1 MLIDPNEIQ
10 TTDRGSDKF
19 AALSINPYGGSVIIG
34 GSDGDSV
41 HHESANF
48 VFENTQN
55 NGHVRF
61 SNQVAANYIQSGYSG
76 AVNSAKDLRFGPVLT
91 AGKTWMAIT
100 KDGNIGIGTTKPAN
114 KLAITNP
121 GDIGMLS
128 NPTQGGI
135 VIQDQEAYN
144 RGAKLYIDANEI
156 QTVHDGQIFPLIIN
170 PYGGNV
176 RLGGHDGNFGSGAT
190 ASFDFIVPTVQK
202 GYMRFTPDTNANYIQ
217 SGYSGT
223 TNSAKDLRFGP
234 VNTSNSHMVLTA
246 SGSLGVG
253 TMNPKTKLDVAGK
266 VRIADGSQGSGK
278 LLVSDN
284 DGIARWAAASTL
296 GIGSGS
302 NPNDC
307 SATNKVVNGHS
318 YPVAALTNGN
328 NYMSVF
334 VESIANG
341 RRQWSQEFLCTK
353 GNLGALGGE
362 RSQLFCNNGYISN
375 GTACIQPSADAATN
389 CSATNMTINGK
400 TYAVPSIK
408 HNFSAVVY
416 THKAIANGTENY
428 KQTFVCNN
436 GTVQVSGSE
445 EKISQ
450 TCNAGH
456 SWNGSQCVA
465 GGDPKINDIFKDTS
479 CNTANIQV
487 VTLTPGVDKIPEN
500 LNADTMYKL
509 SSGTYEITKKINMNT
524 CSAIV
529 GEGNT
534 KTTIQYAGLSFGTE
548 DLISIEKSNAV
559 VSDVKITGTKAGAG
573 TVANL
578 IKASG
583 NISKVIIQKSNLE
596 NATQSGIDFDYVS
609 NSKID
614 KVEIKEIKNTSSA
627 VNGIHL
633 RNDSNNNTLTNIAI
647 SNISSSSSASSS
659 GIDLRGSSNI
669 LTNITISNISSSS
682 SYSSSFGID
691 LNGSSN
697 TLTNITISNI
707 SSSYYSS
714 SYGIHLGGSSNT
726 LTNIT
731 ISNIFSSA
739 SPSFGIRFGSDNN
752 TLSNASISYSK
763 QYGIS
768 VENGK
773 TNNTLRNVLV
783 YKNSQAG
790 IQMDGSNTTFSN
802 VYSYA
807 NGGAGIA
814 GNGGSN
820 FYYDKLVIFGNAG
833 SNTVGPLKRG
843 FASHWL
849 GGFNDGVLTI
859 TGTFGAAWAIA
870 PTNVTGFNINT
881 VGAQTG
887 LTWPATVNWTFGANI
902 PKQMAPVIASD
913 CTLSATSTTKCRPT
927 FGGTT
932 TYNAA
937 KKIGER

>member
-1 MLIDPNEIQ
+1 
-10 TTDRGSDKF
+10 
-19 AALSINPYGGSVIIG
+19 
-34 GSDGDSV
+34 
-41 HHESANF
+41 
-48 VFENTQN
+48 
-55 NGHVRF
+55 
-61 SNQVAANYIQSGYSG
+61 
-76 AVNSAKDLRFGPVLT
+76 
-91 AGKTWMAIT
+91 
-100 KDGNIGIGTTKPAN
+100 
-114 KLAITNP
+114 
-121 GDIGMLS
+121 
-128 NPTQGGI
+128 
-135 VIQDQEAYN
+135 
-144 RGAKLYIDANEI
+144 
-156 QTVHDGQIFPLIIN
+156 
-170 PYGGNV
+170 
-176 RLGGHDGNFGSGAT
+176 
-190 ASFDFIVPTVQK
+190 
-202 GYMRFTPDTNANYIQ
+202 
-217 SGYSGT
+217 
-223 TNSAKDLRFGP
+223 
-234 VNTSNSHMVLTA
+234 MVLTA

-307 SATNKVVNGHS
+307 SATSKVVNGHS

-334 VESIANG
+334 VESITNG

-362 RSQLFCNNGYISN
+362 RSQLFCNNGYTSN

-408 HNFSAVVY
+408 HNFSAVVH
-416 THKAIANGTENY
+416 THQSIANGTENY

-436 GTVQVSGSE
+436 GTVQASGPE

-450 TCNAGH
+450 TCNAGY

-465 GGDPKINDIFKDTS
+465 GGDPQISDIFKDTS
-479 CNTANIQV
+479 CNTANIRV
-487 VTLTPGVDKIPEN
+487 VTIAPGVDKIPEN

-529 GEGNT
+529 GESNT

-583 NISKVIIQKSNLE
+583 YISKVIIQKSNLE
-596 NATQSGIDFDYVS
+596 NATRSGIDFNNVS

-614 KVEIKEIKNTSSA
+614 KVEIKEIKSTSNA
-627 VNGIHL
+627 VHGIQL
-633 RNDSNNNTLTNIAI
+633 SNRNN
-647 SNISSSSSASSS
+647 
-659 GIDLRGSSNI
+659 
-669 LTNITISNISSSS
+669 
-682 SYSSSFGID
+682 
-691 LNGSSN
+691 N

-707 SSSYYSS
+707 SSSAYSYGIILNSSSSNTLTHITISNISSSSYSS
-714 SYGIHLGGSSNT
+714 SYGISLNNSSSNT
-726 LTNIT
+726 FTNIT
-731 ISNIFSSA
+731 ISNIS
-739 SPSFGIRFGSDNN
+739 SPSSSSYGISLGSSSSNTFTNITISNISSSPSSGIRFGSDNN

-763 QYGIS
+763 HHGIV

-783 YKNSQAG
+783 YKN
-790 IQMDGSNTTFSN
+790 
-802 VYSYA
+802 
-807 NGGAGIA
+807 
-814 GNGGSN
+814 
-820 FYYDKLVIFGNAG
+820 
-833 SNTVGPLKRG
+833 
-843 FASHWL
+843 
-849 GGFNDGVLTI
+849 
-859 TGTFGAAWAIA
+859 
-870 PTNVTGFNINT
+870 
-881 VGAQTG
+881 
-887 LTWPATVNWTFGANI
+887 
-902 PKQMAPVIASD
+902 
-913 CTLSATSTTKCRPT
+913 
-927 FGGTT
+927 
-932 TYNAA
+932 
-937 KKIGER
+937 

>member
-1 MLIDPNEIQ
+1 
-10 TTDRGSDKF
+10 
-19 AALSINPYGGSVIIG
+19 
-34 GSDGDSV
+34 
-41 HHESANF
+41 
-48 VFENTQN
+48 
-55 NGHVRF
+55 
-61 SNQVAANYIQSGYSG
+61 
-76 AVNSAKDLRFGPVLT
+76 
-91 AGKTWMAIT
+91 
-100 KDGNIGIGTTKPAN
+100 
-114 KLAITNP
+114 
-121 GDIGMLS
+121 
-128 NPTQGGI
+128 
-135 VIQDQEAYN
+135 
-144 RGAKLYIDANEI
+144 
-156 QTVHDGQIFPLIIN
+156 
-170 PYGGNV
+170 
-176 RLGGHDGNFGSGAT
+176 
-190 ASFDFIVPTVQK
+190 
-202 GYMRFTPDTNANYIQ
+202 
-217 SGYSGT
+217 
-223 TNSAKDLRFGP
+223 
-234 VNTSNSHMVLTA
+234 MVLTA

-296 GIGSGS
+296 GISGS

-362 RSQLFCNNGYISN
+362 RSQLFCNNGYTSN

-408 HNFSAVVY
+408 HNFSAVVH
-416 THKAIANGTENY
+416 THQSIANGTENY

-436 GTVQVSGSE
+436 GTVQASGSE

-450 TCNAGH
+450 TCNAGY

-465 GGDPKINDIFKDTS
+465 GGDPQISDIFKDTS
-479 CNTANIQV
+479 CNTANIRV
-487 VTLTPGVDKIPEN
+487 VTIAPGVDKIPEN

-583 NISKVIIQKSNLE
+583 NISKVIIRKSNLE
-596 NATQSGIDFDYVS
+596 NATQSGISFDNVS

-614 KVEIKEIKNTSSA
+614 KVEIKEIQSTSNA
-627 VNGIHL
+627 VNGIL
-633 RNDSNNNTLTNIAI
+633 LSNSNN
-647 SNISSSSSASSS
+647 
-659 GIDLRGSSNI
+659 
-669 LTNITISNISSSS
+669 
-682 SYSSSFGID
+682 
-691 LNGSSN
+691 N

-707 SSSYYSS
+707 SASSNFSSSSGIYLSTSSSNTFTHITISNISSSSNSSSGIYLSTSSSNTLTHITISNISSASSNSSAGIFLSNGSSSNTLTHITISNISAAASSGIFLSNGSSSNTLTHITISNISSVSSYYSS
-714 SYGIHLGGSSNT
+714 SSGIDLDIRSSSNT
-726 LTNIT
+726 FTHIT
-731 ISNIFSSA
+731 ISNISS
-739 SPSFGIRFGSDNN
+739 SSNSSSGIRFKSGNN

-763 QYGIS
+763 HYGIS
-768 VENGK
+768 VENG
-773 TNNTLRNVLV
+773 TANNTLRNVLV
-783 YKNSQAG
+783 YKN
-790 IQMDGSNTTFSN
+790 
-802 VYSYA
+802 
-807 NGGAGIA
+807 
-814 GNGGSN
+814 
-820 FYYDKLVIFGNAG
+820 
-833 SNTVGPLKRG
+833 
-843 FASHWL
+843 
-849 GGFNDGVLTI
+849 
-859 TGTFGAAWAIA
+859 
-870 PTNVTGFNINT
+870 
-881 VGAQTG
+881 
-887 LTWPATVNWTFGANI
+887 
-902 PKQMAPVIASD
+902 
-913 CTLSATSTTKCRPT
+913 
-927 FGGTT
+927 
-932 TYNAA
+932 
-937 KKIGER
+937 

>member
-1 MLIDPNEIQ
+1 
-10 TTDRGSDKF
+10 
-19 AALSINPYGGSVIIG
+19 
-34 GSDGDSV
+34 
-41 HHESANF
+41 
-48 VFENTQN
+48 
-55 NGHVRF
+55 
-61 SNQVAANYIQSGYSG
+61 
-76 AVNSAKDLRFGPVLT
+76 
-91 AGKTWMAIT
+91 
-100 KDGNIGIGTTKPAN
+100 
-114 KLAITNP
+114 
-121 GDIGMLS
+121 
-128 NPTQGGI
+128 
-135 VIQDQEAYN
+135 
-144 RGAKLYIDANEI
+144 
-156 QTVHDGQIFPLIIN
+156 
-170 PYGGNV
+170 
-176 RLGGHDGNFGSGAT
+176 
-190 ASFDFIVPTVQK
+190 
-202 GYMRFTPDTNANYIQ
+202 
-217 SGYSGT
+217 
-223 TNSAKDLRFGP
+223 
-234 VNTSNSHMVLTA
+234 MVLTA

-296 GIGSGS
+296 GISGS

-362 RSQLFCNNGYISN
+362 RSQLFCNNGYTSN

-408 HNFSAVVY
+408 HNFSAVVH
-416 THKAIANGTENY
+416 THQSIANGTENY

-436 GTVQVSGSE
+436 GTVQASGSE

-450 TCNAGH
+450 TCNAGY

-465 GGDPKINDIFKDTS
+465 GGDPQISDIFKDTS
-479 CNTANIQV
+479 CNTANIRV
-487 VTLTPGVDKIPEN
+487 VTIAPGVDKIPEN

-578 IKASG
+578 IKVSG

-596 NATQSGIDFDYVS
+596 NATRSGIDFNNVS

-614 KVEIKEIKNTSSA
+614 KVEIKEIKSTSNA
-627 VNGIHL
+627 VHGIQL
-633 RNDSNNNTLTNIAI
+633 SNSNN
-647 SNISSSSSASSS
+647 
-659 GIDLRGSSNI
+659 
-669 LTNITISNISSSS
+669 
-682 SYSSSFGID
+682 
-691 LNGSSN
+691 N

-707 SSSYYSS
+707 SSSSDFSSSYGISLSGSSNTLTHITISNISSSSSSSFGIYLAGSSSNTLTHITISNISSSAYSYGIILNSSSSNTLTHITISNISSSSYSS
-714 SYGIHLGGSSNT
+714 SYGISLNNSSSNT
-726 LTNIT
+726 LTHITISNISSPSSSSYGISLGSSSSNTFTNIT
-731 ISNIFSSA
+731 ISNISSS
-739 SPSFGIRFGSDNN
+739 SPSSGIRFNSDNN

-763 QYGIS
+763 HYGIS
-768 VENGK
+768 VQNGT
-773 TNNTLRNVLV
+773 TNNALRNVLV
-783 YKNSQAG
+783 YKN
-790 IQMDGSNTTFSN
+790 
-802 VYSYA
+802 
-807 NGGAGIA
+807 
-814 GNGGSN
+814 
-820 FYYDKLVIFGNAG
+820 
-833 SNTVGPLKRG
+833 
-843 FASHWL
+843 
-849 GGFNDGVLTI
+849 
-859 TGTFGAAWAIA
+859 
-870 PTNVTGFNINT
+870 
-881 VGAQTG
+881 
-887 LTWPATVNWTFGANI
+887 
-902 PKQMAPVIASD
+902 
-913 CTLSATSTTKCRPT
+913 
-927 FGGTT
+927 
-932 TYNAA
+932 
-937 KKIGER
+937 

>member
-1 MLIDPNEIQ
+1 
-10 TTDRGSDKF
+10 
-19 AALSINPYGGSVIIG
+19 
-34 GSDGDSV
+34 
-41 HHESANF
+41 
-48 VFENTQN
+48 
-55 NGHVRF
+55 
-61 SNQVAANYIQSGYSG
+61 
-76 AVNSAKDLRFGPVLT
+76 
-91 AGKTWMAIT
+91 
-100 KDGNIGIGTTKPAN
+100 
-114 KLAITNP
+114 
-121 GDIGMLS
+121 
-128 NPTQGGI
+128 
-135 VIQDQEAYN
+135 
-144 RGAKLYIDANEI
+144 
-156 QTVHDGQIFPLIIN
+156 
-170 PYGGNV
+170 
-176 RLGGHDGNFGSGAT
+176 
-190 ASFDFIVPTVQK
+190 
-202 GYMRFTPDTNANYIQ
+202 
-217 SGYSGT
+217 
-223 TNSAKDLRFGP
+223 
-234 VNTSNSHMVLTA
+234 MVLTA

-362 RSQLFCNNGYISN
+362 RSQLFCNNGYTSN
-375 GTACIQPSADAATN
+375 GTACIRPSADAATN

-408 HNFSAVVY
+408 HNFSAVVH
-416 THKAIANGTENY
+416 THQSIANGTENY

-436 GTVQVSGSE
+436 GTVQASGSE

-450 TCNAGH
+450 TCNAGY

-465 GGDPKINDIFKDTS
+465 GGDPQINDIFKDTS
-479 CNTANIQV
+479 CNTANIRV
-487 VTLTPGVDKIPEN
+487 VTLAPGVDKIPEN

-548 DLISIEKSNAV
+548 DLISIAKSNAV

-596 NATQSGIDFDYVS
+596 NATQSGISFDNVS

-614 KVEIKEIKNTSSA
+614 KVQIKEIKNTSSG
-627 VNGIHL
+627 VYGIRL
-633 RNDSNNNTLTNIAI
+633 SNSNN
-647 SNISSSSSASSS
+647 
-659 GIDLRGSSNI
+659 
-669 LTNITISNISSSS
+669 
-682 SYSSSFGID
+682 
-691 LNGSSN
+691 N
-697 TLTNITISNI
+697 TLTNITISNLSSPSSPPSGIYLNI
-707 SSSYYSS
+707 SSSNTFTNITISNFSS
-714 SYGIHLGGSSNT
+714 SASSIGIYLNYGSSNT
-726 LTNIT
+726 FTDITISNLSSSASTTSSSGIYLSGSNSNTFTNITISNLSATYTPSGIYVEGSSNTFTNIT
-731 ISNIFSSA
+731 ISNISA
-739 SPSFGIRFGSDNN
+739 SYYSSSGINLRGSSNTFTNITISNISAPSSSFGIRFDSDNN

-763 QYGIS
+763 HYGIS
-768 VENGK
+768 VQNGK

-783 YKNSQAG
+783 YKN
-790 IQMDGSNTTFSN
+790 
-802 VYSYA
+802 
-807 NGGAGIA
+807 
-814 GNGGSN
+814 
-820 FYYDKLVIFGNAG
+820 
-833 SNTVGPLKRG
+833 
-843 FASHWL
+843 
-849 GGFNDGVLTI
+849 
-859 TGTFGAAWAIA
+859 
-870 PTNVTGFNINT
+870 
-881 VGAQTG
+881 
-887 LTWPATVNWTFGANI
+887 
-902 PKQMAPVIASD
+902 
-913 CTLSATSTTKCRPT
+913 
-927 FGGTT
+927 
-932 TYNAA
+932 
-937 KKIGER
+937 

>member
-1 MLIDPNEIQ
+1 
-10 TTDRGSDKF
+10 
-19 AALSINPYGGSVIIG
+19 
-34 GSDGDSV
+34 
-41 HHESANF
+41 
-48 VFENTQN
+48 
-55 NGHVRF
+55 
-61 SNQVAANYIQSGYSG
+61 
-76 AVNSAKDLRFGPVLT
+76 
-91 AGKTWMAIT
+91 
-100 KDGNIGIGTTKPAN
+100 
-114 KLAITNP
+114 
-121 GDIGMLS
+121 
-128 NPTQGGI
+128 
-135 VIQDQEAYN
+135 
-144 RGAKLYIDANEI
+144 
-156 QTVHDGQIFPLIIN
+156 
-170 PYGGNV
+170 
-176 RLGGHDGNFGSGAT
+176 
-190 ASFDFIVPTVQK
+190 
-202 GYMRFTPDTNANYIQ
+202 
-217 SGYSGT
+217 
-223 TNSAKDLRFGP
+223 
-234 VNTSNSHMVLTA
+234 MVLTA

-253 TMNPKTKLDVAGK
+253 TMNPKTKFDVAGK

-362 RSQLFCNNGYISN
+362 RSQLFCNNGYTSN

-408 HNFSAVVY
+408 HNFSAVVH
-416 THKAIANGTENY
+416 THQSIANGTENY

-436 GTVQVSGSE
+436 GTVQASGSE

-450 TCNAGH
+450 TCNAGY

-465 GGDPKINDIFKDTS
+465 GGDPQISDIFKDTS
-479 CNTANIQV
+479 CNTANIRV
-487 VTLTPGVDKIPEN
+487 VTIAPGVDKIPEN

-583 NISKVIIQKSNLE
+583 NISKVIIRKSNLE
-596 NATQSGIDFDYVS
+596 NATQSGISFDNVS

-614 KVEIKEIKNTSSA
+614 KVEIKEIKSTSNA
-627 VNGIHL
+627 VHGIQL
-633 RNDSNNNTLTNIAI
+633 SNSNNNT
-647 SNISSSSSASSS
+647 
-659 GIDLRGSSNI
+659 

-682 SYSSSFGID
+682 SDFSSSYGIS
-691 LNGSSN
+691 LSGSSN
-697 TLTNITISNI
+697 TLTHIAISNISSSSYSSSYGISLNNSSSNTLTHITISNISSPSSSSYGISLGSSSSNTFTNITISNI
-707 SSSYYSS
+707 SSS
-714 SYGIHLGGSSNT
+714 
-726 LTNIT
+726 
-731 ISNIFSSA
+731 
-739 SPSFGIRFGSDNN
+739 SPSSGIRFGSDNN

-763 QYGIS
+763 HHGIV

-783 YKNSQAG
+783 YKN
-790 IQMDGSNTTFSN
+790 
-802 VYSYA
+802 
-807 NGGAGIA
+807 
-814 GNGGSN
+814 
-820 FYYDKLVIFGNAG
+820 
-833 SNTVGPLKRG
+833 
-843 FASHWL
+843 
-849 GGFNDGVLTI
+849 
-859 TGTFGAAWAIA
+859 
-870 PTNVTGFNINT
+870 
-881 VGAQTG
+881 
-887 LTWPATVNWTFGANI
+887 
-902 PKQMAPVIASD
+902 
-913 CTLSATSTTKCRPT
+913 
-927 FGGTT
+927 
-932 TYNAA
+932 
-937 KKIGER
+937 

>member
-1 MLIDPNEIQ
+1 
-10 TTDRGSDKF
+10 
-19 AALSINPYGGSVIIG
+19 
-34 GSDGDSV
+34 
-41 HHESANF
+41 
-48 VFENTQN
+48 
-55 NGHVRF
+55 
-61 SNQVAANYIQSGYSG
+61 
-76 AVNSAKDLRFGPVLT
+76 
-91 AGKTWMAIT
+91 
-100 KDGNIGIGTTKPAN
+100 
-114 KLAITNP
+114 
-121 GDIGMLS
+121 
-128 NPTQGGI
+128 
-135 VIQDQEAYN
+135 
-144 RGAKLYIDANEI
+144 
-156 QTVHDGQIFPLIIN
+156 
-170 PYGGNV
+170 
-176 RLGGHDGNFGSGAT
+176 
-190 ASFDFIVPTVQK
+190 
-202 GYMRFTPDTNANYIQ
+202 
-217 SGYSGT
+217 
-223 TNSAKDLRFGP
+223 
-234 VNTSNSHMVLTA
+234 MVLTA

-362 RSQLFCNNGYISN
+362 RSQLFCNNGYTSN

-408 HNFSAVVY
+408 HNFSAVV
-416 THKAIANGTENY
+416 HAHQSIANGTENY

-436 GTVQVSGSE
+436 GTVQASGSE

-450 TCNAGH
+450 TCNAGY

-465 GGDPKINDIFKDTS
+465 GGDPQISDIFKDTS
-479 CNTANIQV
+479 CNTANIRV
-487 VTLTPGVDKIPEN
+487 VTIAPGVDKIPEN

-578 IKASG
+578 IKVSG

-596 NATQSGIDFDYVS
+596 NATRSGIDFNNVS
-609 NSKID
+609 NNKID
-614 KVEIKEIKNTSSA
+614 KVEIKEIKSTSNA
-627 VNGIHL
+627 VHGIQL
-633 RNDSNNNTLTNIAI
+633 SNSNNNT
-647 SNISSSSSASSS
+647 
-659 GIDLRGSSNI
+659 

-682 SYSSSFGID
+682 SDFSSSYGISLSGSSNTLTHITISNISSSSSSFGIY
-691 LNGSSN
+691 LAGSSSN
-697 TLTNITISNI
+697 TLTHITISNISSSAYSYGIILNSSSSNTLTHITISNISSSSYSSSYAISLGSSSSNTFTNITISNI
-707 SSSYYSS
+707 SSS
-714 SYGIHLGGSSNT
+714 
-726 LTNIT
+726 
-731 ISNIFSSA
+731 
-739 SPSFGIRFGSDNN
+739 SPSSGIRFGSDNN

-763 QYGIS
+763 HHGIV

-783 YKNSQAG
+783 YKN
-790 IQMDGSNTTFSN
+790 
-802 VYSYA
+802 
-807 NGGAGIA
+807 
-814 GNGGSN
+814 
-820 FYYDKLVIFGNAG
+820 
-833 SNTVGPLKRG
+833 
-843 FASHWL
+843 
-849 GGFNDGVLTI
+849 
-859 TGTFGAAWAIA
+859 
-870 PTNVTGFNINT
+870 
-881 VGAQTG
+881 
-887 LTWPATVNWTFGANI
+887 
-902 PKQMAPVIASD
+902 
-913 CTLSATSTTKCRPT
+913 
-927 FGGTT
+927 
-932 TYNAA
+932 
-937 KKIGER
+937 

>member
-1 MLIDPNEIQ
+1 
-10 TTDRGSDKF
+10 
-19 AALSINPYGGSVIIG
+19 
-34 GSDGDSV
+34 
-41 HHESANF
+41 
-48 VFENTQN
+48 
-55 NGHVRF
+55 
-61 SNQVAANYIQSGYSG
+61 
-76 AVNSAKDLRFGPVLT
+76 
-91 AGKTWMAIT
+91 
-100 KDGNIGIGTTKPAN
+100 
-114 KLAITNP
+114 
-121 GDIGMLS
+121 
-128 NPTQGGI
+128 
-135 VIQDQEAYN
+135 
-144 RGAKLYIDANEI
+144 
-156 QTVHDGQIFPLIIN
+156 
-170 PYGGNV
+170 
-176 RLGGHDGNFGSGAT
+176 
-190 ASFDFIVPTVQK
+190 
-202 GYMRFTPDTNANYIQ
+202 
-217 SGYSGT
+217 
-223 TNSAKDLRFGP
+223 
-234 VNTSNSHMVLTA
+234 MVLTA

-362 RSQLFCNNGYISN
+362 RSQLFCNNGYTSN
-375 GTACIQPSADAATN
+375 GTACIRPSADAATN

-408 HNFSAVVY
+408 HNFSAVVH
-416 THKAIANGTENY
+416 THQSIANGTENY

-436 GTVQVSGSE
+436 GTVQASGSE

-450 TCNAGH
+450 TCNAGY

-465 GGDPKINDIFKDTS
+465 GGDPQINDIFKDTS
-479 CNTANIQV
+479 CNTANIRV
-487 VTLTPGVDKIPEN
+487 VTLAPGVDKIPEN

-548 DLISIEKSNAV
+548 DLISIAKSNAV

-596 NATQSGIDFDYVS
+596 NATQSGISFDNVS

-614 KVEIKEIKNTSSA
+614 KVQIKEIKNTSSG
-627 VNGIHL
+627 VYGIRL
-633 RNDSNNNTLTNIAI
+633 SNSNNNTLTNITI
-647 SNISSSSSASSS
+647 SNLSSPSSPPS
-659 GIDLRGSSNI
+659 GIYLNDSNSNTF
-669 LTNITISNISSSS
+669 TNITISNISSSS
-682 SYSSSFGID
+682 SSFFSSGIYLNISSSNTFTNITISNFSSSASSIGIY
-691 LNGSSN
+691 LNYGSSN
-697 TLTNITISNI
+697 TFTDITISNLSSSASTTSSSGIYLSGSNSNTFTNITISNLSATYTPSGIYVEGSSNTFTNITISNI
-707 SSSYYSS
+707 SASYYSS
-714 SYGIHLGGSSNT
+714 SGINLRGSSNT
-726 LTNIT
+726 FTNIT
-731 ISNIFSSA
+731 ISNISAPSS
-739 SPSFGIRFGSDNN
+739 SFGIRFDSDNN

-763 QYGIS
+763 HYGIS
-768 VENGK
+768 VQNGK

-783 YKNSQAG
+783 YKN
-790 IQMDGSNTTFSN
+790 
-802 VYSYA
+802 
-807 NGGAGIA
+807 
-814 GNGGSN
+814 
-820 FYYDKLVIFGNAG
+820 
-833 SNTVGPLKRG
+833 
-843 FASHWL
+843 
-849 GGFNDGVLTI
+849 
-859 TGTFGAAWAIA
+859 
-870 PTNVTGFNINT
+870 
-881 VGAQTG
+881 
-887 LTWPATVNWTFGANI
+887 
-902 PKQMAPVIASD
+902 
-913 CTLSATSTTKCRPT
+913 
-927 FGGTT
+927 
-932 TYNAA
+932 
-937 KKIGER
+937 

>member
-1 MLIDPNEIQ
+1 
-10 TTDRGSDKF
+10 
-19 AALSINPYGGSVIIG
+19 
-34 GSDGDSV
+34 
-41 HHESANF
+41 
-48 VFENTQN
+48 
-55 NGHVRF
+55 
-61 SNQVAANYIQSGYSG
+61 
-76 AVNSAKDLRFGPVLT
+76 
-91 AGKTWMAIT
+91 
-100 KDGNIGIGTTKPAN
+100 
-114 KLAITNP
+114 
-121 GDIGMLS
+121 
-128 NPTQGGI
+128 
-135 VIQDQEAYN
+135 
-144 RGAKLYIDANEI
+144 
-156 QTVHDGQIFPLIIN
+156 
-170 PYGGNV
+170 
-176 RLGGHDGNFGSGAT
+176 
-190 ASFDFIVPTVQK
+190 
-202 GYMRFTPDTNANYIQ
+202 
-217 SGYSGT
+217 
-223 TNSAKDLRFGP
+223 
-234 VNTSNSHMVLTA
+234 MVLTA

-318 YPVAALTNGN
+318 YPVTALTNGN

-362 RSQLFCNNGYISN
+362 RSQLFCNNGYTSN

-436 GTVQVSGSE
+436 GTVQKSGSE

-450 TCNAGH
+450 TCNAGY

-465 GGDPKINDIFKDTS
+465 GGDPQINDIFKDTS
-479 CNTANIQV
+479 CNTANIRV
-487 VTLTPGVDKIPEN
+487 VTIAPGVDKIPEN

-509 SSGTYEITKKINMNT
+509 SAGTYEITKKINMNT

-548 DLISIEKSNAV
+548 DLISIAKSNAV

-596 NATQSGIDFDYVS
+596 NATQSGINFDNVL

-614 KVEIKEIKNTSSA
+614 KVGIKEIKSTSDT
-627 VNGIHL
+627 VNGIYL
-633 RNDSNNNTLTNIAI
+633 NGSSNTLTH
-647 SNISSSSSASSS
+647 
-659 GIDLRGSSNI
+659 
-669 LTNITISNISSSS
+669 ITISNISTSSNSSSS
-682 SYSSSFGID
+682 SYGIY
-691 LNGSSN
+691 LGGNNN

-707 SSSYYSS
+707 SSYS
-714 SYGIHLGGSSNT
+714 SYGIYLSGGSNT
-726 LTNIT
+726 FTNIT
-731 ISNIFSSA
+731 ISNISS
-739 SPSFGIRFGSDNN
+739 SGIYFDSDNN

-763 QYGIS
+763 HSGIS

-783 YKNSQAG
+783 YKNGQAG
-790 IQMDGSNTTFSN
+790 IQVDGSNTTFSN

-833 SNTVGPLKRG
+833 GNTVGPLKPG
-843 FASHWL
+843 LASHWL
-849 GGFNDGVLTI
+849 GGFTNGVFTA

-887 LTWPATVNWTFGANI
+887 LTWPATVNWAFGANI

>member
-1 MLIDPNEIQ
+1 
-10 TTDRGSDKF
+10 
-19 AALSINPYGGSVIIG
+19 
-34 GSDGDSV
+34 
-41 HHESANF
+41 
-48 VFENTQN
+48 
-55 NGHVRF
+55 
-61 SNQVAANYIQSGYSG
+61 
-76 AVNSAKDLRFGPVLT
+76 
-91 AGKTWMAIT
+91 
-100 KDGNIGIGTTKPAN
+100 
-114 KLAITNP
+114 
-121 GDIGMLS
+121 
-128 NPTQGGI
+128 
-135 VIQDQEAYN
+135 
-144 RGAKLYIDANEI
+144 
-156 QTVHDGQIFPLIIN
+156 
-170 PYGGNV
+170 
-176 RLGGHDGNFGSGAT
+176 
-190 ASFDFIVPTVQK
+190 
-202 GYMRFTPDTNANYIQ
+202 
-217 SGYSGT
+217 
-223 TNSAKDLRFGP
+223 
-234 VNTSNSHMVLTA
+234 MVLTA

-362 RSQLFCNNGYISN
+362 RSQLFCNNGYTSN
-375 GTACIQPSADAATN
+375 GTACIRPSADAATN

-408 HNFSAVVY
+408 HNFSAVVH
-416 THKAIANGTENY
+416 THQSIANGTENY

-436 GTVQVSGSE
+436 GTVQASGSE

-450 TCNAGH
+450 TCNAGY

-465 GGDPKINDIFKDTS
+465 GGDPQINDIFKDTS
-479 CNTANIQV
+479 CNTANIRV
-487 VTLTPGVDKIPEN
+487 VTLAPGVDKIPKN

-548 DLISIEKSNAV
+548 DLISIAKSNAV

-596 NATQSGIDFDYVS
+596 NATQSGISFDNVS

-614 KVEIKEIKNTSSA
+614 KVQIKEIKNTSSG
-627 VNGIHL
+627 VYGIRL
-633 RNDSNNNTLTNIAI
+633 SNSNNNTLTNITI
-647 SNISSSSSASSS
+647 SNLSSPSSPPS
-659 GIDLRGSSNI
+659 GIYLNDSNSNTF
-669 LTNITISNISSSS
+669 TNITISNISSSS
-682 SYSSSFGID
+682 SSSSIGIY
-691 LNGSSN
+691 LNYGSSN
-697 TLTNITISNI
+697 TFTDITISNLSSSASTTSSSGIYLSGSNSNTFTNITISNLSATYTPSGIYVEGSSNTFTNITISNI
-707 SSSYYSS
+707 SASYYSS
-714 SYGIHLGGSSNT
+714 SGINLRGSSNT
-726 LTNIT
+726 FTNIT
-731 ISNIFSSA
+731 ISNISAPSS
-739 SPSFGIRFGSDNN
+739 SFGIRFDSDNN

-763 QYGIS
+763 HYGIS
-768 VENGK
+768 VQNGK

-783 YKNSQAG
+783 YKN
-790 IQMDGSNTTFSN
+790 
-802 VYSYA
+802 
-807 NGGAGIA
+807 
-814 GNGGSN
+814 
-820 FYYDKLVIFGNAG
+820 
-833 SNTVGPLKRG
+833 
-843 FASHWL
+843 
-849 GGFNDGVLTI
+849 
-859 TGTFGAAWAIA
+859 
-870 PTNVTGFNINT
+870 
-881 VGAQTG
+881 
-887 LTWPATVNWTFGANI
+887 
-902 PKQMAPVIASD
+902 
-913 CTLSATSTTKCRPT
+913 
-927 FGGTT
+927 
-932 TYNAA
+932 
-937 KKIGER
+937 

>member
-1 MLIDPNEIQ
+1 
-10 TTDRGSDKF
+10 
-19 AALSINPYGGSVIIG
+19 
-34 GSDGDSV
+34 
-41 HHESANF
+41 
-48 VFENTQN
+48 
-55 NGHVRF
+55 
-61 SNQVAANYIQSGYSG
+61 
-76 AVNSAKDLRFGPVLT
+76 
-91 AGKTWMAIT
+91 
-100 KDGNIGIGTTKPAN
+100 
-114 KLAITNP
+114 
-121 GDIGMLS
+121 
-128 NPTQGGI
+128 
-135 VIQDQEAYN
+135 
-144 RGAKLYIDANEI
+144 
-156 QTVHDGQIFPLIIN
+156 
-170 PYGGNV
+170 
-176 RLGGHDGNFGSGAT
+176 
-190 ASFDFIVPTVQK
+190 
-202 GYMRFTPDTNANYIQ
+202 
-217 SGYSGT
+217 
-223 TNSAKDLRFGP
+223 
-234 VNTSNSHMVLTA
+234 MVLTA

-296 GIGSGS
+296 GISGS

-362 RSQLFCNNGYISN
+362 RSQLFCNNGYTSN

-408 HNFSAVVY
+408 HNFSAVV
-416 THKAIANGTENY
+416 HAHQSIANGTENY

-436 GTVQVSGSE
+436 GTVQASGSE

-450 TCNAGH
+450 TCNAGY

-465 GGDPKINDIFKDTS
+465 GGDPQINDIFKDTS
-479 CNTANIQV
+479 CNTANIRV
-487 VTLTPGVDKIPEN
+487 VTIAPGVDKIPEN

-596 NATQSGIDFDYVS
+596 NATKSGIDFDYVS

-614 KVEIKEIKNTSSA
+614 KVEIKEIQSTSNA
-627 VNGIHL
+627 VNGIL
-633 RNDSNNNTLTNIAI
+633 LSNSNN
-647 SNISSSSSASSS
+647 
-659 GIDLRGSSNI
+659 
-669 LTNITISNISSSS
+669 
-682 SYSSSFGID
+682 
-691 LNGSSN
+691 N

-707 SSSYYSS
+707 SASSNFSSSSGIYLNDSSSNTLTHITISNISSSSNSSSGIYLSTSSSNTLTHITISNISSASSNSSAGIFLSNGSSSNTLTHITISNISSVSSYYSS
-714 SYGIHLGGSSNT
+714 SSGIDLDIRSSSNT
-726 LTNIT
+726 FTHIT
-731 ISNIFSSA
+731 ISNISS
-739 SPSFGIRFGSDNN
+739 SSNSSSGIRFKSGNN

-763 QYGIS
+763 YYGIS
-768 VENGK
+768 VENG
-773 TNNTLRNVLV
+773 TANNTLRNVLV
-783 YKNSQAG
+783 YKN
-790 IQMDGSNTTFSN
+790 
-802 VYSYA
+802 
-807 NGGAGIA
+807 
-814 GNGGSN
+814 
-820 FYYDKLVIFGNAG
+820 
-833 SNTVGPLKRG
+833 
-843 FASHWL
+843 
-849 GGFNDGVLTI
+849 
-859 TGTFGAAWAIA
+859 
-870 PTNVTGFNINT
+870 
-881 VGAQTG
+881 
-887 LTWPATVNWTFGANI
+887 
-902 PKQMAPVIASD
+902 
-913 CTLSATSTTKCRPT
+913 
-927 FGGTT
+927 
-932 TYNAA
+932 
-937 KKIGER
+937 

>member
-1 MLIDPNEIQ
+1 MLIDTNKIQ
-10 TTDRGSDKF
+10 TTWRGSVTF
-19 AALSINPYGGSVIIG
+19 PFVINPYGGEVYIG
-34 GSDGDSV
+34 GSNGNEV
-41 HHESANF
+41 THESANF
-48 VFENTQN
+48 IFENGQN
-55 NGHVRF
+55 KGQVRF
-61 SNQVAANYIQSGYSG
+61 TNEAEANYIQSGYSG
-76 AVNSAKDLRFGPVLT
+76 AANSAKDLRFGPVRT
-91 AGKTWMAIT
+91 AKTWMAIT
-100 KDGNIGIGTTKPAN
+100 KDGNVGIDTTKPAN

-128 NPTQGGI
+128 NPTQGGM

-144 RGAKLYIDANEI
+144 RGAKLYIDAGEI
-156 QTVHDGQIFPLIIN
+156 QSVKDGRPNALYLNSFLGDVVIGGGNSDNSASHTGAAYIFNNTTASGQIQFSRN
-170 PYGGNV
+170 
-176 RLGGHDGNFGSGAT
+176 AT
-190 ASFDFIVPTVQK
+190 
-202 GYMRFTPDTNANYIQ
+202 ANYIQ
-217 SGYSGT
+217 SGWESVA
-223 TNSAKDLRFGP
+223 NSAKDLRFGP
-234 VNTSNSHMVLTA
+234 IGISNGHMVLTA
-246 SGSLGVG
+246 SGSLGIG
-253 TMNPKTKLDVAGK
+253 TMNPKTKLDVAGNI
-266 VRIADGSQGSGK
+266 RIADGSQGSGK

-362 RSQLFCNNGYISN
+362 RSQLFCNNGYTSN

-408 HNFSAVVY
+408 HNFSAVV
-416 THKAIANGTENY
+416 HAHQSIANGTENY

-436 GTVQVSGSE
+436 GTVQASGSE

-450 TCNAGH
+450 TCNAGY

-465 GGDPKINDIFKDTS
+465 GGDPQINDIFKDTS
-479 CNTANIQV
+479 CNTANIRV
-487 VTLTPGVDKIPEN
+487 VTITPGVDKIPEN

-596 NATQSGIDFDYVS
+596 NATQSGIYFVRVS

-614 KVEIKEIKNTSSA
+614 KVEIKEIQSTSNA
-627 VNGIHL
+627 VNGIRL
-633 RNDSNNNTLTNIAI
+633 SENSNNNTLTNITI
-647 SNISSSSSASSS
+647 SNISSSALSFSPS
-659 GIDLRGSSNI
+659 GIYLDYNNNNT

-682 SYSSSFGID
+682 SSSSSYGIFLNSSNSNTFTHITILNISAPSHYSYGIYLNASNSNTFTHITILNIPSHYSSYGIYINSSYNATLTNIIISNISSSVYSSSYGIEIKHG
-691 LNGSSN
+691 NNN

-707 SSSYYSS
+707 SSSAPSS
-714 SYGIHLGGSSNT
+714 GIH
-726 LTNIT
+726 
-731 ISNIFSSA
+731 FA
-739 SPSFGIRFGSDNN
+739 SDNN
-752 TLSNASISYSK
+752 TLSNVSISYSK
-763 QYGIS
+763 DYGIF
-768 VENGK
+768 VENGY

-783 YKNSQAG
+783 YKN
-790 IQMDGSNTTFSN
+790 
-802 VYSYA
+802 
-807 NGGAGIA
+807 
-814 GNGGSN
+814 
-820 FYYDKLVIFGNAG
+820 
-833 SNTVGPLKRG
+833 
-843 FASHWL
+843 
-849 GGFNDGVLTI
+849 
-859 TGTFGAAWAIA
+859 
-870 PTNVTGFNINT
+870 
-881 VGAQTG
+881 
-887 LTWPATVNWTFGANI
+887 
-902 PKQMAPVIASD
+902 
-913 CTLSATSTTKCRPT
+913 
-927 FGGTT
+927 
-932 TYNAA
+932 
-937 KKIGER
+937 

>member
-1 MLIDPNEIQ
+1 
-10 TTDRGSDKF
+10 
-19 AALSINPYGGSVIIG
+19 
-34 GSDGDSV
+34 
-41 HHESANF
+41 
-48 VFENTQN
+48 
-55 NGHVRF
+55 
-61 SNQVAANYIQSGYSG
+61 
-76 AVNSAKDLRFGPVLT
+76 
-91 AGKTWMAIT
+91 
-100 KDGNIGIGTTKPAN
+100 
-114 KLAITNP
+114 
-121 GDIGMLS
+121 
-128 NPTQGGI
+128 
-135 VIQDQEAYN
+135 
-144 RGAKLYIDANEI
+144 
-156 QTVHDGQIFPLIIN
+156 
-170 PYGGNV
+170 
-176 RLGGHDGNFGSGAT
+176 
-190 ASFDFIVPTVQK
+190 
-202 GYMRFTPDTNANYIQ
+202 
-217 SGYSGT
+217 
-223 TNSAKDLRFGP
+223 
-234 VNTSNSHMVLTA
+234 MVLTA

-362 RSQLFCNNGYISN
+362 RSQLFCNNGYTSN

-408 HNFSAVVY
+408 HNFSAVVH
-416 THKAIANGTENY
+416 THQSIANGTENY

-436 GTVQVSGSE
+436 GTVQASGSE

-450 TCNAGH
+450 TCNAGY

-465 GGDPKINDIFKDTS
+465 GGDPQINDIFKDTS
-479 CNTANIQV
+479 CNTANIRV
-487 VTLTPGVDKIPEN
+487 VTLAPGVDKIPEN

-548 DLISIEKSNAV
+548 DLISIAKSNAV

-596 NATQSGIDFDYVS
+596 NATRSGIDFDNVS

-614 KVEIKEIKNTSSA
+614 KVQIKEIKNTSSG
-627 VNGIHL
+627 VYGIRL
-633 RNDSNNNTLTNIAI
+633 SNSNN
-647 SNISSSSSASSS
+647 
-659 GIDLRGSSNI
+659 
-669 LTNITISNISSSS
+669 
-682 SYSSSFGID
+682 
-691 LNGSSN
+691 N
-697 TLTNITISNI
+697 TLTNITISNLSSPSSPPSGI
-707 SSSYYSS
+707 YLNDSNSNTFTNITISNFSSSASS
-714 SYGIHLGGSSNT
+714 IGIYLNYGSSNT
-726 LTNIT
+726 FTDITISNLSSSASTTSSSGIYLSGSNSNTFTNITISNLSATYTPSGIYVEGSSNTFTNIT
-731 ISNIFSSA
+731 ISNISA
-739 SPSFGIRFGSDNN
+739 SYYSSSGINLRGSSNTFTNITISNISAPSSSFGIRFDSDNN

-763 QYGIS
+763 HYGIS
-768 VENGK
+768 VQNGK

-783 YKNSQAG
+783 YKN
-790 IQMDGSNTTFSN
+790 
-802 VYSYA
+802 
-807 NGGAGIA
+807 
-814 GNGGSN
+814 
-820 FYYDKLVIFGNAG
+820 
-833 SNTVGPLKRG
+833 
-843 FASHWL
+843 
-849 GGFNDGVLTI
+849 
-859 TGTFGAAWAIA
+859 
-870 PTNVTGFNINT
+870 
-881 VGAQTG
+881 
-887 LTWPATVNWTFGANI
+887 
-902 PKQMAPVIASD
+902 
-913 CTLSATSTTKCRPT
+913 
-927 FGGTT
+927 
-932 TYNAA
+932 
-937 KKIGER
+937 

>member
-1 MLIDPNEIQ
+1 
-10 TTDRGSDKF
+10 
-19 AALSINPYGGSVIIG
+19 
-34 GSDGDSV
+34 
-41 HHESANF
+41 
-48 VFENTQN
+48 
-55 NGHVRF
+55 
-61 SNQVAANYIQSGYSG
+61 
-76 AVNSAKDLRFGPVLT
+76 
-91 AGKTWMAIT
+91 
-100 KDGNIGIGTTKPAN
+100 
-114 KLAITNP
+114 
-121 GDIGMLS
+121 
-128 NPTQGGI
+128 
-135 VIQDQEAYN
+135 
-144 RGAKLYIDANEI
+144 
-156 QTVHDGQIFPLIIN
+156 
-170 PYGGNV
+170 
-176 RLGGHDGNFGSGAT
+176 
-190 ASFDFIVPTVQK
+190 
-202 GYMRFTPDTNANYIQ
+202 
-217 SGYSGT
+217 
-223 TNSAKDLRFGP
+223 
-234 VNTSNSHMVLTA
+234 MVLTA

-362 RSQLFCNNGYISN
+362 RSQLFCNNGYTSN

-408 HNFSAVVY
+408 HNFSAVVH
-416 THKAIANGTENY
+416 THQSIANGTENY

-436 GTVQVSGSE
+436 GTVQASGSE

-450 TCNAGH
+450 TCNAGY

-465 GGDPKINDIFKDTS
+465 GGDPQINDIFKDTS
-479 CNTANIQV
+479 CNTANIRV
-487 VTLTPGVDKIPEN
+487 VTIAPGVDKIPEN

-596 NATQSGIDFDYVS
+596 NATQSGISFDNVS

-614 KVEIKEIKNTSSA
+614 KVEIKEIQSTSNA
-627 VNGIHL
+627 VNGIL
-633 RNDSNNNTLTNIAI
+633 LSNSNN
-647 SNISSSSSASSS
+647 
-659 GIDLRGSSNI
+659 
-669 LTNITISNISSSS
+669 
-682 SYSSSFGID
+682 
-691 LNGSSN
+691 N

-707 SSSYYSS
+707 SASSNFSSSSGIYLSTSSSNTLTHITISNISSASSNSSAGIFLSNGSSSNTLTHITISNISSASSNSSAGIFLSNGSSSNTLTHITISNISSVSSYYSS
-714 SYGIHLGGSSNT
+714 SSGIDLDIRSSSNT
-726 LTNIT
+726 FTHIT
-731 ISNIFSSA
+731 ISNISS
-739 SPSFGIRFGSDNN
+739 SSSNSSSGIRFKSDNN

-763 QYGIS
+763 HYGIS
-768 VENGK
+768 VENG
-773 TNNTLRNVLV
+773 TANNTLRNVLV
-783 YKNSQAG
+783 YKN
-790 IQMDGSNTTFSN
+790 
-802 VYSYA
+802 
-807 NGGAGIA
+807 
-814 GNGGSN
+814 
-820 FYYDKLVIFGNAG
+820 
-833 SNTVGPLKRG
+833 
-843 FASHWL
+843 
-849 GGFNDGVLTI
+849 
-859 TGTFGAAWAIA
+859 
-870 PTNVTGFNINT
+870 
-881 VGAQTG
+881 
-887 LTWPATVNWTFGANI
+887 
-902 PKQMAPVIASD
+902 
-913 CTLSATSTTKCRPT
+913 
-927 FGGTT
+927 
-932 TYNAA
+932 
-937 KKIGER
+937 

>member
-1 MLIDPNEIQ
+1 
-10 TTDRGSDKF
+10 
-19 AALSINPYGGSVIIG
+19 
-34 GSDGDSV
+34 
-41 HHESANF
+41 
-48 VFENTQN
+48 
-55 NGHVRF
+55 
-61 SNQVAANYIQSGYSG
+61 
-76 AVNSAKDLRFGPVLT
+76 
-91 AGKTWMAIT
+91 
-100 KDGNIGIGTTKPAN
+100 
-114 KLAITNP
+114 
-121 GDIGMLS
+121 
-128 NPTQGGI
+128 
-135 VIQDQEAYN
+135 
-144 RGAKLYIDANEI
+144 
-156 QTVHDGQIFPLIIN
+156 
-170 PYGGNV
+170 
-176 RLGGHDGNFGSGAT
+176 
-190 ASFDFIVPTVQK
+190 
-202 GYMRFTPDTNANYIQ
+202 
-217 SGYSGT
+217 
-223 TNSAKDLRFGP
+223 
-234 VNTSNSHMVLTA
+234 MVLTA

-296 GIGSGS
+296 GISGS

-362 RSQLFCNNGYISN
+362 RSQLFCNNGYTSN

-408 HNFSAVVY
+408 HNFSAVVH
-416 THKAIANGTENY
+416 THQSIANGTENY

-436 GTVQVSGSE
+436 GTVQASGSE

-450 TCNAGH
+450 TCNAGY

-465 GGDPKINDIFKDTS
+465 GGDPQISDIFKDTS
-479 CNTANIQV
+479 CNTANIRV
-487 VTLTPGVDKIPEN
+487 VTIAPGVDKIPEN

-578 IKASG
+578 IKVSG

-596 NATQSGIDFDYVS
+596 NATRSGIDFNNVS

-614 KVEIKEIKNTSSA
+614 KVEIKEIKSTSNA
-627 VNGIHL
+627 VHGIQL
-633 RNDSNNNTLTNIAI
+633 SNSNNNT
-647 SNISSSSSASSS
+647 
-659 GIDLRGSSNI
+659 

-682 SYSSSFGID
+682 SDFSSSYGISLSGSSNTLTHITISNISSSSSSSFGIY
-691 LNGSSN
+691 LAGSSSN
-697 TLTNITISNI
+697 TLTHITISNISSPSSSSYGISLNSSSSNTFTNITISNI
-707 SSSYYSS
+707 SSS
-714 SYGIHLGGSSNT
+714 
-726 LTNIT
+726 
-731 ISNIFSSA
+731 
-739 SPSFGIRFGSDNN
+739 SPSSGIRFNSDNN

-763 QYGIS
+763 HYGIS
-768 VENGK
+768 VQNGT
-773 TNNTLRNVLV
+773 TNNALRNVLV
-783 YKNSQAG
+783 YKN
-790 IQMDGSNTTFSN
+790 
-802 VYSYA
+802 
-807 NGGAGIA
+807 
-814 GNGGSN
+814 
-820 FYYDKLVIFGNAG
+820 
-833 SNTVGPLKRG
+833 
-843 FASHWL
+843 
-849 GGFNDGVLTI
+849 
-859 TGTFGAAWAIA
+859 
-870 PTNVTGFNINT
+870 
-881 VGAQTG
+881 
-887 LTWPATVNWTFGANI
+887 
-902 PKQMAPVIASD
+902 
-913 CTLSATSTTKCRPT
+913 
-927 FGGTT
+927 
-932 TYNAA
+932 
-937 KKIGER
+937 

>member
-1 MLIDPNEIQ
+1 
-10 TTDRGSDKF
+10 
-19 AALSINPYGGSVIIG
+19 
-34 GSDGDSV
+34 
-41 HHESANF
+41 
-48 VFENTQN
+48 
-55 NGHVRF
+55 
-61 SNQVAANYIQSGYSG
+61 
-76 AVNSAKDLRFGPVLT
+76 
-91 AGKTWMAIT
+91 
-100 KDGNIGIGTTKPAN
+100 
-114 KLAITNP
+114 
-121 GDIGMLS
+121 
-128 NPTQGGI
+128 
-135 VIQDQEAYN
+135 
-144 RGAKLYIDANEI
+144 
-156 QTVHDGQIFPLIIN
+156 
-170 PYGGNV
+170 
-176 RLGGHDGNFGSGAT
+176 
-190 ASFDFIVPTVQK
+190 
-202 GYMRFTPDTNANYIQ
+202 
-217 SGYSGT
+217 
-223 TNSAKDLRFGP
+223 
-234 VNTSNSHMVLTA
+234 MVLTA

-362 RSQLFCNNGYISN
+362 RSQLFCNNGYTSN

-408 HNFSAVVY
+408 HNFSAVVH
-416 THKAIANGTENY
+416 THQSIANGTENY

-436 GTVQVSGSE
+436 GTVQASGPE

-450 TCNAGH
+450 TCNAGY

-465 GGDPKINDIFKDTS
+465 GGDPQISDIFKDTS
-479 CNTANIQV
+479 CNTANIRV
-487 VTLTPGVDKIPEN
+487 VTIAPGVDKIPEN

-548 DLISIEKSNAV
+548 DLISIAKSNAV

-596 NATQSGIDFDYVS
+596 NATKSGIDFDYVS

-614 KVEIKEIKNTSSA
+614 KVEIKEIQSTSNA
-627 VNGIHL
+627 VNGIL
-633 RNDSNNNTLTNIAI
+633 LSNSNN
-647 SNISSSSSASSS
+647 
-659 GIDLRGSSNI
+659 
-669 LTNITISNISSSS
+669 
-682 SYSSSFGID
+682 
-691 LNGSSN
+691 N

-707 SSSYYSS
+707 SASSNFSSSSGIYLSTSSSNTLTHITISNISSSSNSSSGIYLSTSSSNTLTHITISNISSASSNSSAGIFLSNGSSSNTLTHITISNISAAASSGIFLSNGSSSNTLTHITISNISSVSSYYSS
-714 SYGIHLGGSSNT
+714 SSGIDLDIRSSSNT
-726 LTNIT
+726 FTHIT
-731 ISNIFSSA
+731 ISNISS
-739 SPSFGIRFGSDNN
+739 SSNSSSGIRFKSGNN

-763 QYGIS
+763 HYGIS
-768 VENGK
+768 VENG
-773 TNNTLRNVLV
+773 TANNTLRNVLV
-783 YKNSQAG
+783 YKN
-790 IQMDGSNTTFSN
+790 
-802 VYSYA
+802 
-807 NGGAGIA
+807 
-814 GNGGSN
+814 
-820 FYYDKLVIFGNAG
+820 
-833 SNTVGPLKRG
+833 
-843 FASHWL
+843 
-849 GGFNDGVLTI
+849 
-859 TGTFGAAWAIA
+859 
-870 PTNVTGFNINT
+870 
-881 VGAQTG
+881 
-887 LTWPATVNWTFGANI
+887 
-902 PKQMAPVIASD
+902 
-913 CTLSATSTTKCRPT
+913 
-927 FGGTT
+927 
-932 TYNAA
+932 
-937 KKIGER
+937 

>member
-1 MLIDPNEIQ
+1 
-10 TTDRGSDKF
+10 
-19 AALSINPYGGSVIIG
+19 
-34 GSDGDSV
+34 
-41 HHESANF
+41 
-48 VFENTQN
+48 
-55 NGHVRF
+55 
-61 SNQVAANYIQSGYSG
+61 
-76 AVNSAKDLRFGPVLT
+76 
-91 AGKTWMAIT
+91 
-100 KDGNIGIGTTKPAN
+100 
-114 KLAITNP
+114 
-121 GDIGMLS
+121 
-128 NPTQGGI
+128 
-135 VIQDQEAYN
+135 
-144 RGAKLYIDANEI
+144 
-156 QTVHDGQIFPLIIN
+156 
-170 PYGGNV
+170 
-176 RLGGHDGNFGSGAT
+176 
-190 ASFDFIVPTVQK
+190 
-202 GYMRFTPDTNANYIQ
+202 
-217 SGYSGT
+217 
-223 TNSAKDLRFGP
+223 
-234 VNTSNSHMVLTA
+234 MVLTA

-362 RSQLFCNNGYISN
+362 RSQLFCNNGYTSN

-408 HNFSAVVY
+408 HNFSAVVH
-416 THKAIANGTENY
+416 THQSIANGTENY

-436 GTVQVSGSE
+436 GTVQASGPE

-450 TCNAGH
+450 TCNAGY

-465 GGDPKINDIFKDTS
+465 GGDPQISDIFKDTS
-479 CNTANIQV
+479 CNTANIRV
-487 VTLTPGVDKIPEN
+487 VTIAPGVDKIPEN

-548 DLISIEKSNAV
+548 DLISIAKSNAV

-596 NATQSGIDFDYVS
+596 NATKSGIDFDYVS

-614 KVEIKEIKNTSSA
+614 KVEIKEIQSTSNA
-627 VNGIHL
+627 VNGIL
-633 RNDSNNNTLTNIAI
+633 LSNSNN
-647 SNISSSSSASSS
+647 
-659 GIDLRGSSNI
+659 
-669 LTNITISNISSSS
+669 
-682 SYSSSFGID
+682 
-691 LNGSSN
+691 N

-707 SSSYYSS
+707 SASSNFSSSSGIYLSTSSSNTLTHITISNISSASSNSSAGIFLSNGSSSNTLTHITISNISAAASSGIFLSNGSSSNTLTHITISNISSVSSYYSS
-714 SYGIHLGGSSNT
+714 SSGIDLDIRSSSNT
-726 LTNIT
+726 FTHIT
-731 ISNIFSSA
+731 ISNISS
-739 SPSFGIRFGSDNN
+739 SSNSSSGIRFKSGNN

-763 QYGIS
+763 HYGIS
-768 VENGK
+768 VENG
-773 TNNTLRNVLV
+773 TANNTLRNVLV
-783 YKNSQAG
+783 YKN
-790 IQMDGSNTTFSN
+790 
-802 VYSYA
+802 
-807 NGGAGIA
+807 
-814 GNGGSN
+814 
-820 FYYDKLVIFGNAG
+820 
-833 SNTVGPLKRG
+833 
-843 FASHWL
+843 
-849 GGFNDGVLTI
+849 
-859 TGTFGAAWAIA
+859 
-870 PTNVTGFNINT
+870 
-881 VGAQTG
+881 
-887 LTWPATVNWTFGANI
+887 
-902 PKQMAPVIASD
+902 
-913 CTLSATSTTKCRPT
+913 
-927 FGGTT
+927 
-932 TYNAA
+932 
-937 KKIGER
+937 

>member
-1 MLIDPNEIQ
+1 
-10 TTDRGSDKF
+10 
-19 AALSINPYGGSVIIG
+19 
-34 GSDGDSV
+34 
-41 HHESANF
+41 
-48 VFENTQN
+48 
-55 NGHVRF
+55 
-61 SNQVAANYIQSGYSG
+61 
-76 AVNSAKDLRFGPVLT
+76 
-91 AGKTWMAIT
+91 
-100 KDGNIGIGTTKPAN
+100 
-114 KLAITNP
+114 
-121 GDIGMLS
+121 
-128 NPTQGGI
+128 
-135 VIQDQEAYN
+135 
-144 RGAKLYIDANEI
+144 
-156 QTVHDGQIFPLIIN
+156 
-170 PYGGNV
+170 
-176 RLGGHDGNFGSGAT
+176 
-190 ASFDFIVPTVQK
+190 
-202 GYMRFTPDTNANYIQ
+202 
-217 SGYSGT
+217 
-223 TNSAKDLRFGP
+223 
-234 VNTSNSHMVLTA
+234 MVLTA

-296 GIGSGS
+296 GISGS

-362 RSQLFCNNGYISN
+362 RSQLFCNNGYTSN

-408 HNFSAVVY
+408 HNFSAVVH
-416 THKAIANGTENY
+416 THQSIANGTENY

-436 GTVQVSGSE
+436 GTVQASGSE

-450 TCNAGH
+450 TCNAGY

-465 GGDPKINDIFKDTS
+465 GGDPQISDIFKDTS
-479 CNTANIQV
+479 CNTANIRV
-487 VTLTPGVDKIPEN
+487 VTIAPGVDKIPEN

-578 IKASG
+578 IKVSG

-596 NATQSGIDFDYVS
+596 NATRSGIDFNNVS

-614 KVEIKEIKNTSSA
+614 KVEIKEIKSTSNA
-627 VNGIHL
+627 VHGIQL
-633 RNDSNNNTLTNIAI
+633 SNSNNNT
-647 SNISSSSSASSS
+647 
-659 GIDLRGSSNI
+659 

-682 SYSSSFGID
+682 SDFSSSYGISLSGSSNTLTHITISNISSSSSSSFGIY
-691 LNGSSN
+691 LAGSSSN
-697 TLTNITISNI
+697 TLTHITISNISSSAYSYGIILNSSSSNTLTHITISNISSSSYSSSYGISLNNSSSNTLTHITISNISSPSSSSYGISLGSSSSNTFTNITISNI
-707 SSSYYSS
+707 SSS
-714 SYGIHLGGSSNT
+714 
-726 LTNIT
+726 
-731 ISNIFSSA
+731 
-739 SPSFGIRFGSDNN
+739 SPSSGIRFNSDNN

-763 QYGIS
+763 HYGIS
-768 VENGK
+768 VQNGT
-773 TNNTLRNVLV
+773 TNNALRNVLV
-783 YKNSQAG
+783 YKN
-790 IQMDGSNTTFSN
+790 
-802 VYSYA
+802 
-807 NGGAGIA
+807 
-814 GNGGSN
+814 
-820 FYYDKLVIFGNAG
+820 
-833 SNTVGPLKRG
+833 
-843 FASHWL
+843 
-849 GGFNDGVLTI
+849 
-859 TGTFGAAWAIA
+859 
-870 PTNVTGFNINT
+870 
-881 VGAQTG
+881 
-887 LTWPATVNWTFGANI
+887 
-902 PKQMAPVIASD
+902 
-913 CTLSATSTTKCRPT
+913 
-927 FGGTT
+927 
-932 TYNAA
+932 
-937 KKIGER
+937 

>member
-1 MLIDPNEIQ
+1 
-10 TTDRGSDKF
+10 
-19 AALSINPYGGSVIIG
+19 
-34 GSDGDSV
+34 
-41 HHESANF
+41 
-48 VFENTQN
+48 
-55 NGHVRF
+55 
-61 SNQVAANYIQSGYSG
+61 
-76 AVNSAKDLRFGPVLT
+76 
-91 AGKTWMAIT
+91 
-100 KDGNIGIGTTKPAN
+100 
-114 KLAITNP
+114 
-121 GDIGMLS
+121 
-128 NPTQGGI
+128 
-135 VIQDQEAYN
+135 
-144 RGAKLYIDANEI
+144 
-156 QTVHDGQIFPLIIN
+156 
-170 PYGGNV
+170 
-176 RLGGHDGNFGSGAT
+176 
-190 ASFDFIVPTVQK
+190 
-202 GYMRFTPDTNANYIQ
+202 
-217 SGYSGT
+217 
-223 TNSAKDLRFGP
+223 
-234 VNTSNSHMVLTA
+234 MVLTA

-436 GTVQVSGSE
+436 GTVQKSGSE

-456 SWNGSQCVA
+456 SWNGSQCVP
-465 GGDPKINDIFKDTS
+465 GGDPQINDIFKDTS

-509 SSGTYEITKKINMNT
+509 SAGTYQITKKINMNT

-529 GEGNT
+529 GEGTT

-548 DLISIEKSNAV
+548 DLISIAKSNTV

-578 IKASG
+578 INASG

-596 NATQSGIDFDYVS
+596 NATQSGIGFYNVS

-614 KVEIKEIKNTSSA
+614 TVEIKEIKSTSNT

-633 RNDSNNNTLTNIAI
+633 SSSNNT
-647 SNISSSSSASSS
+647 
-659 GIDLRGSSNI
+659 

-682 SYSSSFGID
+682 GSSGISLGGSNNTLTNITISNISSSSPSSSYGIS
-691 LNGSSN
+691 LGGSNNTLTNITISNISASSSSSSSYGISLGGSNNTFTNITISNISSSSHYSYGISLDRGTSN

-707 SSSYYSS
+707 SSSSS
-714 SYGIHLGGSSNT
+714 SLGISFYG
-726 LTNIT
+726 
-731 ISNIFSSA
+731 
-739 SPSFGIRFGSDNN
+739 DNN
-752 TLSNASISYSK
+752 ILSNASISYSK
-763 QYGIS
+763 HNGIS
-768 VENGK
+768 VQNGK
-773 TNNTLRNVLV
+773 KNNTLRNVVV
-783 YKNSQAG
+783 YKN
-790 IQMDGSNTTFSN
+790 
-802 VYSYA
+802 
-807 NGGAGIA
+807 
-814 GNGGSN
+814 
-820 FYYDKLVIFGNAG
+820 
-833 SNTVGPLKRG
+833 
-843 FASHWL
+843 
-849 GGFNDGVLTI
+849 
-859 TGTFGAAWAIA
+859 
-870 PTNVTGFNINT
+870 
-881 VGAQTG
+881 
-887 LTWPATVNWTFGANI
+887 
-902 PKQMAPVIASD
+902 
-913 CTLSATSTTKCRPT
+913 
-927 FGGTT
+927 
-932 TYNAA
+932 
-937 KKIGER
+937 

>member
-1 MLIDPNEIQ
+1 
-10 TTDRGSDKF
+10 
-19 AALSINPYGGSVIIG
+19 
-34 GSDGDSV
+34 
-41 HHESANF
+41 
-48 VFENTQN
+48 
-55 NGHVRF
+55 
-61 SNQVAANYIQSGYSG
+61 
-76 AVNSAKDLRFGPVLT
+76 
-91 AGKTWMAIT
+91 
-100 KDGNIGIGTTKPAN
+100 
-114 KLAITNP
+114 
-121 GDIGMLS
+121 
-128 NPTQGGI
+128 
-135 VIQDQEAYN
+135 
-144 RGAKLYIDANEI
+144 
-156 QTVHDGQIFPLIIN
+156 
-170 PYGGNV
+170 
-176 RLGGHDGNFGSGAT
+176 
-190 ASFDFIVPTVQK
+190 
-202 GYMRFTPDTNANYIQ
+202 
-217 SGYSGT
+217 
-223 TNSAKDLRFGP
+223 
-234 VNTSNSHMVLTA
+234 MVLTA

-307 SATNKVVNGHS
+307 SATSKVVNGHS

-362 RSQLFCNNGYISN
+362 RSQLFCNNGYTSN

-436 GTVQVSGSE
+436 GTVQKSGSE

-450 TCNAGH
+450 TCNAGY

-465 GGDPKINDIFKDTS
+465 GGDPQINDIFKDTS
-479 CNTANIQV
+479 CNTANIRV
-487 VTLTPGVDKIPEN
+487 VTIAPGVDKIPEN

-596 NATQSGIDFDYVS
+596 NATQSGIAFDDVS

-614 KVEIKEIKNTSSA
+614 KVGIKEIQSTSNA
-627 VNGIHL
+627 VHGIQL
-633 RNDSNNNTLTNIAI
+633 SNSNN
-647 SNISSSSSASSS
+647 
-659 GIDLRGSSNI
+659 
-669 LTNITISNISSSS
+669 
-682 SYSSSFGID
+682 
-691 LNGSSN
+691 N

-707 SSSYYSS
+707 SSSSNFSS
-714 SYGIHLGGSSNT
+714 SSGIFLSTSSSNT
-726 LTNIT
+726 LTHIT
-731 ISNIFSSA
+731 ISNISSSSNSSSGIFLSTSSSNTLTHITISNISSA
-739 SPSFGIRFGSDNN
+739 SSNSSSGIFLSNGSSSNTLTHITISNISAAASSGIFLSNGSSSNTLTHITISNISSVSSYYSSSSGIDLDIRSSSNTFTHITISNISSVASNSSSGIRFKSGNN

-763 QYGIS
+763 HYGIS
-768 VENGK
+768 VENG
-773 TNNTLRNVLV
+773 TANNTLRNVLV
-783 YKNSQAG
+783 YKN
-790 IQMDGSNTTFSN
+790 
-802 VYSYA
+802 
-807 NGGAGIA
+807 
-814 GNGGSN
+814 
-820 FYYDKLVIFGNAG
+820 
-833 SNTVGPLKRG
+833 
-843 FASHWL
+843 
-849 GGFNDGVLTI
+849 
-859 TGTFGAAWAIA
+859 
-870 PTNVTGFNINT
+870 
-881 VGAQTG
+881 
-887 LTWPATVNWTFGANI
+887 
-902 PKQMAPVIASD
+902 
-913 CTLSATSTTKCRPT
+913 
-927 FGGTT
+927 
-932 TYNAA
+932 
-937 KKIGER
+937 